1 MVIKIVNI
9 KDTTKVSLVSD
20 NNKPV
25 RSATWDPTGKYLV
38 SGSFVLGADEQTSRL
53 AERSSPVDDGIVR
66 RQTESV

>member
-1 MVIKIVNI
+1 MVIKIVNL

-38 SGSFVLGADEQTSRL
+38 SGSFMLGADEQAR
-53 AERSSPVDDGIVR
+53 
-66 RQTESV
+66 